1 MSQVRKK
8 SSKSGC
14 RKATGSFLK
23 NVSQDNSY
31 SPYSH
36 CHKLNPSMSFTG
48 FNTKNK
54 HILQSSLMLKSLHS
68 NSSFVSPFRG
78 TESKFAIKNTHFI
91 KKIPL
96 EERLEKKM
104 LKELRASTTERQFE
118 IYEKYFSEVVRIDR
132 KYGKLLSKIKSG
144 YDQKVGYLSVQNID
158 ELLEQIREMKERIIE
173 GTDER
178 IRMVKELEKSA
189 KENLELSRSLDKT
202 ESLYLEVQEKLQKIY
217 DTDLDDYPQQE
228 TNWKY
233 IVSENKYLIKLNDK
247 LKKENEDLY
256 AREKQCVK
264 LIIELKERGFPVRE
278 VYENMQESE
287 KETVSPCSEHETDNE
302 ALISGRPAI
311 VKRPS
316 HVPVLNLDQICDE
329 NSSSYKSES
338 ESDSNDP

>member
-14 RKATGSFLK
+14 RKSAGSFLK
-23 NVSQDNSY
+23 NVSQNYSY

-36 CHKLNPSMSFTG
+36 SHKLNPSMSFTG
-48 FNTKNK
+48 FHTKNK
-54 HILQSSLMLKSLHS
+54 HILQNSLMLKSLHS

-78 TESKFAIKNTHFI
+78 VESKFAIKNTHFI
-91 KKIPL
+91 KKVPL

-104 LKELRASTTERQFE
+104 LKELRVSAIECQFE

-132 KYGKLLSKIKSG
+132 KYGKLLAKIKSG
-144 YDQKVGYLSVQNID
+144 YDQKIGYLSVQNID
-158 ELLEQIREMKERIIE
+158 ELLEQIRELKEKVIE

-178 IRMVKELEKSA
+178 IRMARELEKSA

-217 DTDLDDYPQQE
+217 DTDLDNCQQQE
-228 TNWKY
+228 INWKY
-233 IVSENKYLIKLNDK
+233 IVSENKYLLKLNDK
-247 LKKENEDLY
+247 LKKESEDLH

-302 ALISGRPAI
+302 ALISGKPVS

-316 HVPVLNLDQICDE
+316 HVPSLNLDQVCYE
-329 NSSSYKSES
+329 NSSSYESES
-338 ESDSNDP
+338 ESNDQ